1 MDNEKTIEN
10 EIREYRAQ
18 FEKSMA
24 SIGAYQEKAQ
34 VEIAEIRALSQE
46 DRESL
51 KEIREL
57 QKQTDEGLRE
67 LKERQ
72 KQTDEQMRKT
82 DEQIRKTDEQIRK
95 TDEQIRK
102 TGDQIR
108 KTGKQLSELNSNW
121 GRFVESLVEGSLVE
135 LLSERGIDITGT
147 LPNVKTHYDD
157 DDGRRHNREFDI
169 IVRNGEDVVVVEV
182 KTSLRPDDV
191 TRFIESMKMFT
202 RFLPEYRTKRVYGA
216 VAYIRSLSHAELYA
230 EKQRLFVI
238 RATGDSASIVNDEG
252 FEPVSFTQVSPGPTR
267 GHLRA
272 VPAG

>member
-34 VEIAEIRALSQE
+34 IEIAEIRALSQE
-46 DRESL
+46 DREKL

-57 QKQTDEGLRE
+57 QKQTDEGLKE

-82 DEQIRKTDEQIRK
+82 DE
-95 TDEQIRK
+95 
-102 TGDQIR
+102 QIR

-157 DDGRRHNREFDI
+157 DDGRRHNKEFDI

-182 KTSLRPDDV
+182 KTTLRPDDV
-191 TRFIESMKMFT
+191 TRFIGSMKMFT

-252 FEPVSFTQVSPGPTR
+252 FEPVSFTKVSTGPTR